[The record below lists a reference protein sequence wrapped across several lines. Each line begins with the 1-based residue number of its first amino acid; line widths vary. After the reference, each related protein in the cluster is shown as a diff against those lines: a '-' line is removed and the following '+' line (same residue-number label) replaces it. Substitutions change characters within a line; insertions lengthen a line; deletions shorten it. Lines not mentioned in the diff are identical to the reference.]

1 MNERT
6 HLLHSMITWKEIT
19 QNFMVLDHA
28 IQICS
33 PWKWK
38 KQKKKVAQSCL
49 TLWLHGLHNPWN
61 SPGQNT
67 GVGSLFLFQG
77 LFSTQGLNPRLL
89 HCRQILYQLSHQGSP
104 RILEWV
110 GIPFSSG
117 SCQPRNRIRVSHIA
131 GRFFTNWAIREA
143 QCSPY

>member
-1 MNERT
+1 MREHIYCT
-6 HLLHSMITWKEIT
+6 VWLHEKK
-19 QNFMVLDHA
+19 
-28 IQICS
+28 S
-33 PWKWK
+33 PRISWYWIMLFKSAPHESEK
-38 KQKKKVAQSCL
+38 NKKKKVAQSCL